1 MSIPLI
7 HVDDL
12 GSVQIQ
18 NVTVP
23 NYHVHQ
29 PNVNHLTPP
38 VVLNIGNPIID
49 MPGCVKAHQDNQYHK
64 SGLPVDRN
72 LVEDDPDQAM
82 IVCDATVPSYD
93 AMNYEPDQLIITREA
108 GVPPVAPPPEVDP
121 PEVPPTGDLGK
132 EEELPCPGPGQLRV
146 GDVTQSGDE
155 RVTGHELSAD
165 GKTCIT
171 LYEPTTAVE
180 KFIPSTNQ
188 ITNTLAIAVIATA
201 GATATPIILRI
212 IKPIIKKITD
222 SVKKKLGKKPYIP
235 SRNEIQANRYRQSKG
250 LNPLN
255 FEKMKKKK
263 G

>member
-23 NYHVHQ
+23 NYHFHE

-64 SGLPVDRN
+64 SGLPIDRN

-82 IVCDATVPSYD
+82 TVCDATIPSYD
-93 AMNYEPDQLIITREA
+93 PMNYEPEQLIFTREA
-108 GVPPVAPPPEVDP
+108 EVPPVAPPPDTPQPDVTP
-121 PEVPPTGDLGK
+121 PEIPK
-132 EEELPCPGPGQLRV
+132 EEEIECPAPNQPRV
-146 GDVTQSGDE
+146 GDLTQDGSE
-155 RVTGHELSAD
+155 KVVGHELQ
-165 GKTCIT
+165 GTTCVV

-180 KFIPSTNQ
+180 RFLPSTNQ
-188 ITNTLAIAVIATA
+188 VSVTASIAVVATA
-201 GATATPIILRI
+201 SAAATPLLLRV
-212 IKPIIKKITD
+212 IKPIIKKATD
-222 SVKKKLGKKPYIP
+222 FVKKKLGKKPYIP

-250 LNPLN
+250 LSPLN
-255 FEKMKKKK
+255 FEKMKKK